1 MMIACA
7 TVGNLRPQNLDN
19 SILRTWD
26 TTGTPPPEAAQ
37 AIVAGH
43 REHSIHS
50 TRQAGRSL
58 GLMKVILGI
67 WVIMPGWANNTQSP
81 IDQKRSRLNKADL
94 NTKLDGYSQDRSG
107 S

>member
-1 MMIACA
+1 
-7 TVGNLRPQNLDN
+7 
-19 SILRTWD
+19 
-26 TTGTPPPEAAQ
+26 
-37 AIVAGH
+37 
-43 REHSIHS
+43 
-50 TRQAGRSL
+50 
-58 GLMKVILGI
+58 MKVILGI